1 MTTASDHDAETALR
15 QTLRWLRAAPLGAL
29 AQLACRFGYAARGF
43 VYVSIGVIAVLAA
56 VERVPEAEG
65 SLGAV
70 QAWADWPLGLV
81 LLGAAGI
88 GLYGFAGWRLLQSV
102 FDAERQGTS
111 PKALAARAGQAVS
124 GVVYGTLGFSV
135 FSAMDLL
142 DDLADPEEGASE
154 QEAAAQALA
163 IPGGEWLI
171 IGVGVFILAAGL
183 ANLAKAI
190 RGGLAE
196 RLVCDAA
203 VRRVA
208 EPMGRLGY
216 GARGAAFAVMGVMLV
231 QAGLHANAAEAAGLA
246 EALQALER
254 APWGDGLLIGVA
266 LGLLAFGAF
275 ALMEARYREIPAGE
289 VIDD

>member
-70 QAWADWPLGLV
+70 EAWADWPLGLV

>member
-1 MTTASDHDAETALR
+1 MATASDHDAETALR
-15 QTLRWLRAAPLGAL
+15 QTLNWLGAAPLGAL

-56 VERVPEAEG
+56 VERVPQAEG

-70 QAWADWPLGLV
+70 EAWADWPLGLV
-81 LLGAAGI
+81 LLGAAGF

-102 FDAERQGTS
+102 FDAERQGTT
-111 PKALAARAGQAVS
+111 PKALATRAGQAVS

-183 ANLAKAI
+183 ANLVKAI
-190 RGGLAE
+190 RGGLAD

-208 EPMGRLGY
+208 EPVGRLGY

-254 APWGDGLLIGVA
+254 APWGNGLLIGVA

>member
-1 MTTASDHDAETALR
+1 MATASDHDAETALR
-15 QTLRWLRAAPLGAL
+15 QTLNWLGAAPLGAL
-29 AQLACRFGYAARGF
+29 AQLACRLGYAARGF

-56 VERVPEAEG
+56 VERVPQAEG

-70 QAWADWPLGLV
+70 EAWADWPLGLV
-81 LLGAAGI
+81 LLGAAGF

-111 PKALAARAGQAVS
+111 PKALATRAGQAVS

-183 ANLAKAI
+183 ANLVKAI
-190 RGGLAE
+190 RGGLAD

-208 EPMGRLGY
+208 EPVGRLGY

-266 LGLLAFGAF
+266 IGLLAFGAF

>member
-70 QAWADWPLGLV
+70 EAWADWPLGLV

-88 GLYGFAGWRLLQSV
+88 GLYGFAGWRLLQSG

>member
-1 MTTASDHDAETALR
+1 MATASDHDAETALR

-29 AQLACRFGYAARGF
+29 AQLSCRAGYAARGF

-56 VERVPEAEG
+56 IEMVPQAEG

-70 QAWADWPLGLV
+70 EAWADWPLGVV
-81 LLGAAGI
+81 LLAAAGI
-88 GLYGFAGWRLLQSV
+88 GLWGFSGWRLLQSV
-102 FDAERQGTS
+102 FDAERQGTG
-111 PKALAARAGQAVS
+111 PKALASRAGQAIS
-124 GVVYGTLGFSV
+124 GLVYGTLGYSV
-135 FSAMDLL
+135 FSALDLL

-154 QEAAAQALA
+154 QEAAAQALSY
-163 IPGGEWLI
+163 PGGEWLI

-183 ANLAKAI
+183 ANLVKAI
-190 RGGLAE
+190 GGGLAD
-196 RLVCDAA
+196 RLVCEPG

-208 EPMGRLGY
+208 EPLGRFGY

-266 LGLLAFGAF
+266 VGLLSFGAF
-275 ALMEARYREIPAGE
+275 ALVEARYREIPAGE

>member
-1 MTTASDHDAETALR
+1 MATASDHDAETALR
-15 QTLRWLRAAPLGAL
+15 QTLRWLGAAPLGAL
-29 AQLACRFGYAARGF
+29 AQLACRAGYAARGF

-56 VERVPEAEG
+56 VEMVPQAEG

-70 QAWADWPLGLV
+70 EAWADWPLGLV
-81 LLGAAGI
+81 LLGAAGF

-111 PKALAARAGQAVS
+111 PKALAARAGQAIS

-183 ANLAKAI
+183 ANMVKAV

-231 QAGLHANAAEAAGLA
+231 QAGLRANAAEAAGLA

-266 LGLLAFGAF
+266 LGLLSFGAF

>member
-1 MTTASDHDAETALR
+1 MATASDHDAETALR
-15 QTLRWLRAAPLGAL
+15 QTLNWLGAAPLGAL

-56 VERVPEAEG
+56 VERVPQAEG

-70 QAWADWPLGLV
+70 EAWADWPLGLV
-81 LLGAAGI
+81 LLGAAGF

-111 PKALAARAGQAVS
+111 PKALATRAGQAVS

-183 ANLAKAI
+183 ANLVKAI
-190 RGGLAE
+190 RGGLAD

-208 EPMGRLGY
+208 EPVGRLGY

-254 APWGDGLLIGVA
+254 APWGNGLLIGVA

>member
-1 MTTASDHDAETALR
+1 MATASDHDAETALR
-15 QTLRWLRAAPLGAL
+15 QTLNWLGAAPLGAL

-56 VERVPEAEG
+56 VERVPQAEG

-70 QAWADWPLGLV
+70 EAWADWPLGLV
-81 LLGAAGI
+81 LLGAAGF

-111 PKALAARAGQAVS
+111 PKALATRAGQAVS

-183 ANLAKAI
+183 ANLVKAI
-190 RGGLAE
+190 RGGLAD

-208 EPMGRLGY
+208 EPVGRLGY

>member
-1 MTTASDHDAETALR
+1 
-15 QTLRWLRAAPLGAL
+15 
-29 AQLACRFGYAARGF
+29 
-43 VYVSIGVIAVLAA
+43 
-56 VERVPEAEG
+56 
-65 SLGAV
+65 
-70 QAWADWPLGLV
+70 
-81 LLGAAGI
+81 
-88 GLYGFAGWRLLQSV
+88 
-102 FDAERQGTS
+102 
-111 PKALAARAGQAVS
+111 
-124 GVVYGTLGFSV
+124 
-135 FSAMDLL
+135 MDLL
-142 DDLADPEEGASE
+142 DDIADPEEGASE

-183 ANLAKAI
+183 ANLVKAI
-190 RGGLAE
+190 RGGLAD

-231 QAGLHANAAEAAGLA
+231 QAGLRANAAEAAGLA

-266 LGLLAFGAF
+266 LGLLSFGAF
-275 ALMEARYREIPAGE
+275 ALMEARYRQIPAGE

>member
-1 MTTASDHDAETALR
+1 MATASDHDAETALR
-15 QTLRWLRAAPLGAL
+15 QTLNWLSAAPLGAL

-43 VYVSIGVIAVLAA
+43 VYLSIGVIAVLAA
-56 VERVPEAEG
+56 VEMVPEAEG

-70 QAWADWPLGLV
+70 EAWADWPLGLV
-81 LLGAAGI
+81 LLGAAGF

-111 PKALAARAGQAVS
+111 PKALAARAGQAIS

-142 DDLADPEEGASE
+142 DDIADPEEGASE

-183 ANLAKAI
+183 ANLVKAI
-190 RGGLAE
+190 RGGLAD

-203 VRRVA
+203 VRRMA

-231 QAGLHANAAEAAGLA
+231 QAGLRANAAEAAGLA

-266 LGLLAFGAF
+266 LGLLSFGAF
-275 ALMEARYREIPAGE
+275 ALMEARYRQIPAGE

>member
-1 MTTASDHDAETALR
+1 MATASEHDAETALR
-15 QTLRWLRAAPLGAL
+15 QTLRWLGEAPLGAL

-43 VYVSIGVIAVLAA
+43 VYLSIGAIAVMAA
-56 VERVPEAEG
+56 LEMTPEAEG

-70 QAWADWPLGLV
+70 EALAQWPLGFM
-81 LLGAAGI
+81 LLGAAGF

-111 PKALAARAGQAVS
+111 PKALATRAGQAIS
-124 GVVYGTLGFSV
+124 GLVYGTLGFSV
-135 FSAMDLL
+135 FSALDLL
-142 DDLADPEEGASE
+142 DDLGDAEEGAGE

-171 IGVGVFILAAGL
+171 VGVGVFILAAS
-183 ANLAKAI
+183 ASNIIKAVM
-190 RGGLAE
+190 GGLCKK
-196 RLVCDAA
+196 LVCDGA
-203 VRRVA
+203 VGRLA
-208 EPMGRLGY
+208 EPLGRLGY

-254 APWGDGLLIGVA
+254 APWGDGLLIGVG
-266 LGLLAFGAF
+266 LGLISFGAF
-275 ALMEARYREIPAGE
+275 ALVEARYRHIPAGE
-289 VIDD
+289 VLDD

>member
-1 MTTASDHDAETALR
+1 MATASDHDAETALR
-15 QTLRWLRAAPLGAL
+15 QTLNWLGAAPLGAL
-29 AQLACRFGYAARGF
+29 TQLACRFGYAARGF
-43 VYVSIGVIAVLAA
+43 VYLSIGVIAVLAA
-56 VERVPEAEG
+56 LEMVPQAEG

-70 QAWADWPLGLV
+70 KAWADWPLGF
-81 LLGAAGI
+81 LLLWAAGL

-111 PKALAARAGQAVS
+111 PKALASRAGQAIS
-124 GVVYGTLGFSV
+124 GLVYGTLGFSV
-135 FSAMDLL
+135 FSALDLL
-142 DDLADPEEGASE
+142 EDLGDPEDGATK
-154 QEAAAQALA
+154 QAAAEQALA
-163 IPGGEWLI
+163 YPGGEWLI
-171 IGVGVFILAAGL
+171 VGVGAFVLAAGL
-183 ANLAKAI
+183 GNLIKAI
-190 RGGLAE
+190 AGGLSKP
-196 RLVCDAA
+196 LVCDPA

-216 GARGAAFAVMGVMLV
+216 GARGGAFAVMGVMLI

-246 EALQALER
+246 EALQALED

-275 ALMEARYREIPAGE
+275 ALVEARYRQIPAGE

>member
-1 MTTASDHDAETALR
+1 MATASDHDAETALR
-15 QTLRWLRAAPLGAL
+15 QTLNWLGTAPLGAL

-56 VERVPEAEG
+56 VERVPQAEG

-70 QAWADWPLGLV
+70 EAWADWPLGLV
-81 LLGAAGI
+81 LLGAAGF

-111 PKALAARAGQAVS
+111 PKALATRAGQAVS

-183 ANLAKAI
+183 ANLVKAV
-190 RGGLAE
+190 RGGLAD
-196 RLVCDAA
+196 RLVCDPA

-208 EPMGRLGY
+208 EPVGRLGY

>member
-1 MTTASDHDAETALR
+1 MATASDHDAETALR
-15 QTLRWLRAAPLGAL
+15 QTLNWLGAAPLGAL

-43 VYVSIGVIAVLAA
+43 VYLSIGVIAVLAA
-56 VERVPEAEG
+56 VEMVPQAEG

-70 QAWADWPLGLV
+70 EAWADWPLGLV
-81 LLGAAGI
+81 LLGAAGF

-111 PKALAARAGQAVS
+111 PKALAARAGQAIS

-142 DDLADPEEGASE
+142 DDIADPEEGASE

-183 ANLAKAI
+183 ANMVKAV

-231 QAGLHANAAEAAGLA
+231 QAGLRANAAEAAGLA

-266 LGLLAFGAF
+266 LGLLSFGAF
-275 ALMEARYREIPAGE
+275 ALMEARYRQIPAGE

>member
-1 MTTASDHDAETALR
+1 MATASDHDAETALR
-15 QTLRWLRAAPLGAL
+15 QTLRWLGAAPLGAL
-29 AQLACRFGYAARGF
+29 AQLACRAGYAARGF

-56 VERVPEAEG
+56 VEMVPQAEG

-70 QAWADWPLGLV
+70 EAWADWPLGLV
-81 LLGAAGI
+81 LLGAAGF

-111 PKALAARAGQAVS
+111 PKALAARAGQAIS

-142 DDLADPEEGASE
+142 DDIADPEEGASE

-183 ANLAKAI
+183 ANLVKAI

-231 QAGLHANAAEAAGLA
+231 QAGLRANAAEAAGLA

-266 LGLLAFGAF
+266 LGLLSFGAF
-275 ALMEARYREIPAGE
+275 ALMEARYRQIPAGE

>member
-1 MTTASDHDAETALR
+1 MATASDHDAETALR
-15 QTLRWLRAAPLGAL
+15 QTLNWLGAAPLGAL

-43 VYVSIGVIAVLAA
+43 VYLSIGVIAVLAA
-56 VERVPEAEG
+56 VEMVPKAEG

-70 QAWADWPLGLV
+70 EAWADWPLGLV
-81 LLGAAGI
+81 LLGAAGF

-111 PKALAARAGQAVS
+111 LKALAARAGQAIS

-142 DDLADPEEGASE
+142 DDIADPEEGASE

-183 ANLAKAI
+183 ANLVKAI
-190 RGGLAE
+190 RGGLAD

-231 QAGLHANAAEAAGLA
+231 QAGLRANAAEAAGLA

-266 LGLLAFGAF
+266 LGLLSFGAF
-275 ALMEARYREIPAGE
+275 ALMEARYRQIPAGE

>member
-15 QTLRWLRAAPLGAL
+15 KTLRWLRAAPLGAL

-56 VERVPEAEG
+56 VERVPQAEG

-70 QAWADWPLGLV
+70 EAWADWPLGLV